1 MHSNRQIKRIY
12 FSLELLNWLS
22 VALPLPFIVLF
33 MQARGLDLFQ
43 IGLVNGL
50 YAVTIVVLELPTGG
64 MADAIGRKPVTVLSY
79 IATALASLT
88 FLFAFSLPVFAI
100 AWVFL
105 GVGRALASGALNAW
119 FIDSLLELDP
129 EADLQPALAQ
139 ASSFSIAGLSLGTL
153 IGGVI
158 PKLFAFLPAD
168 GTAVFSPLSMTIF
181 FALLLKL
188 LNTFLLLIWVK
199 EGKREKAGAV
209 FSLHSVR
216 DILSESVSLAARK
229 PIIRLL
235 LLGSFFSLLALT
247 SIETF
252 WQAQFS
258 RWLEPQNSLL
268 FGTIMMVAFLMGVIG
283 NLGSIPL
290 SQVMGKRYGLV
301 AALSQI
307 IASLAIIL
315 LAMQQGPWL
324 ASACFWLYYL
334 AVALT
339 GSPVATLFNQEIPSQ
354 MRSSMQSVMSLVG
367 YAGAFVGSVGLGW
380 VAKQASVASAWRIAG
395 ALLFISVMVYVQI
408 DRLAKPQE
416 RLSET

>member
-235 LLGSFFSLLALT
+235 LLGSFVSLLALT

-268 FGTIMMVAFLMGVIG
+268 FGTIMMMAFLMGVIG